1 MALDIGVVVALA
13 TKTGLPLAG
22 LGCLGTSPHVTFDV
36 LGVNVRLWGGP
47 LALLLRHSLSFRSPR
62 GSAFVTSLD
71 AERTLHLPTRL
82 SKSNS
87 GCESLQMSQG
97 LRTQLV
103 QSARAFAQT
112 FRNPNI
118 RRLELAWAASVTG
131 EWSSI
136 VALSV
141 FAYDA
146 GGPAAVGLVGL
157 IRMLPSAIVAPFAA
171 LLSDRFRRERV
182 MIAADLVRAVA
193 VAAAAVAV
201 FAHAPAGVVF
211 ALAGLVALVSTAFRP
226 AQVALL
232 PALARTPEEL
242 TSANVASTTI
252 ESVAFFVGPALGGL
266 LLAVTSTGVVFAVQ
280 AATFLLSAF
289 LVSRINA
296 EPQKIDAEPV
306 DDARGILREAF
317 AGFRAIGADSRLRLI
332 VGLFAAQ
339 TFVAGALNVLIVVM
353 ALELLDLGESGV
365 GLLTSADGIGG
376 LLGAAAAIVL
386 VGRRRI
392 ASSFGVGLVLWGLP
406 IALIGA
412 WPTPATALVLLAVV
426 GIGNTVA
433 DVAGLTLLQ
442 RAVPEVVLA
451 RVFGVLESLVLGAI
465 ALGAVAAP
473 LLVSGLGVRGA
484 LLAIGL
490 FLPILTVL
498 VWRPLRALDAK
509 VAPPGLELLRSQ
521 PIFAPLPAAV
531 LERLASTLTPV
542 PMAAG
547 AEIFH
552 QGDFGR
558 LFYLVERG
566 EVEVLV
572 EGRPAT
578 RLGVGTGFGEIAL
591 LRDVPRTATVVAT
604 RDGELFTLDRDEFI
618 PAVTG
623 HAASAEAADAIIA
636 VRLGSLRPSIASV

>member
-1 MALDIGVVVALA
+1 M
-13 TKTGLPLAG
+13 
-22 LGCLGTSPHVTFDV
+22 
-36 LGVNVRLWGGP
+36 
-47 LALLLRHSLSFRSPR
+47 
-62 GSAFVTSLD
+62 
-71 AERTLHLPTRL
+71 
-82 SKSNS
+82 SK
-87 GCESLQMSQG
+87 G
-97 LRTQLV
+97 LREQLF
-103 QSARAFAQT
+103 QPARAFAHT

-146 GGPAAVGLVGL
+146 GGVAAVGLVGL
-157 IRMLPSAIVAPFAA
+157 IRMLPSAVVAPFAA

-182 MIAADLVRAVA
+182 MVAADLIRAVA

-201 FAHAPAGVVF
+201 FAQAPAGVVF

-252 ESVAFFVGPALGGL
+252 ESVAFFAGPALGGL
-266 LLAVTSTGVVFAVQ
+266 LLAVTSTSVVFAAQ
-280 AATFLLSAF
+280 AGTFLLSAL
-289 LVSRINA
+289 LVSRISA
-296 EPQKIDAEPV
+296 ATDKVEAEPV

-353 ALELLDLGESGV
+353 ALELLDLGDSGV
-365 GLLTSADGIGG
+365 GLLTSADGVGG

-386 VGRRRI
+386 VGQRRI

-412 WPTPATALVLLAVV
+412 WPTPAAALVLLAVV
-426 GIGNTVA
+426 GIGNTVS

-465 ALGAVAAP
+465 ALGAVVAP
-473 LLVSGLGVRGA
+473 ALVSALGVRTA
-484 LLAIGL
+484 LLAVGL
-490 FLPILTVL
+490 FLPVLTAL
-498 VWRPLRALDAK
+498 LWRPLRALDAEA
-509 VAPPGLELLRSQ
+509 APAGLELLRSQ

-531 LERLASTLTPV
+531 LERLASTLTPIQL
-542 PMAAG
+542 AAG
-547 AEIFH
+547 AEVFR
-552 QGDFGR
+552 QGDSGH
-558 LFYLVERG
+558 LYYMVGRG
-566 EVEVLV
+566 EVEVRP

-578 RLGVGTGFGEIAL
+578 LLGPGAGFGEIAL

-604 RDGELFTLDRDEFI
+604 SDAELFTLERDEFI

-623 HAASAEAADAIIA
+623 HPASAEAADAIIA
-636 VRLGSLRPSIASV
+636 VRLGSLRPAIASV

>member
-1 MALDIGVVVALA
+1 
-13 TKTGLPLAG
+13 
-22 LGCLGTSPHVTFDV
+22 
-36 LGVNVRLWGGP
+36 
-47 LALLLRHSLSFRSPR
+47 
-62 GSAFVTSLD
+62 
-71 AERTLHLPTRL
+71 
-82 SKSNS
+82 
-87 GCESLQMSQG
+87 MSQG
-97 LRTQLV
+97 LR
-103 QSARAFAQT
+103 ARLFEPFGAFAQT

-157 IRMLPSAIVAPFAA
+157 IRMLPSAAVAPFAA
-171 LLSDRFRRERV
+171 LLGDRFRRERV
-182 MIAADLVRAVA
+182 MVAADLVRALA
-193 VAAAAVAV
+193 VAGAAVAV
-201 FAHAPAGVVF
+201 FAQAPAGVVF
-211 ALAGLVALVSTAFRP
+211 AIAGLVALVSTAFRP

-252 ESVAFFVGPALGGL
+252 ESVAFFAGPALGGL
-266 LLAVTSTGVVFAVQ
+266 LLVATSTGVVFAAQ
-280 AATFLLSAF
+280 AGTFLLSAF
-289 LVSRINA
+289 LVGRIRIESR
-296 EPQKIDAEPV
+296 ETETGPGE
-306 DDARGILREAF
+306 ARGIVREAF
-317 AGFRAIGADSRLRLI
+317 AGFRAIATDPRLRLI

-339 TFVAGALNVLIVVM
+339 TFVAGALNVLIVVT
-353 ALELLDLGESGV
+353 ALELLDLGGSGV
-365 GLLTSADGIGG
+365 GLLTSADGVGG
-376 LLGAAAAIVL
+376 LLGAAAALVL
-386 VGRRRI
+386 VGSRRI

-412 WPTPATALVLLAVV
+412 WPTPAAALVLLGAV

-442 RAVPEVVLA
+442 RAVPEMTLA
-451 RVFGVLESLVLGAI
+451 RVFGVLESLVLATI
-465 ALGAVAAP
+465 ALGAVVAP

-484 LLAIGL
+484 LVAVGA

-498 VWRPLRALDAK
+498 LWRPLRALDAEA
-509 VAPPGLELLRSQ
+509 APAGLELLRSQ
-521 PIFAPLPAAV
+521 PIFVPLPAAV

-547 AEIFH
+547 KEVFH
-552 QGDFGR
+552 QGDGGE
-558 LFYLVERG
+558 LFYLVSRG

-578 RLGVGTGFGEIAL
+578 RLGAGAGFGEIAL

-604 RDGELFTLDRDEFI
+604 SDGELYTLERDEFI
-618 PAVTG
+618 AAVTG
-623 HAASAEAADAIIA
+623 HPASAAAADAIIA
-636 VRLGSLRPSIASV
+636 VRLGSLRPGVASV

>member
-1 MALDIGVVVALA
+1 
-13 TKTGLPLAG
+13 
-22 LGCLGTSPHVTFDV
+22 
-36 LGVNVRLWGGP
+36 
-47 LALLLRHSLSFRSPR
+47 
-62 GSAFVTSLD
+62 
-71 AERTLHLPTRL
+71 
-82 SKSNS
+82 
-87 GCESLQMSQG
+87 MSQG
-97 LRTQLV
+97 LRAQFF

-141 FAYDA
+141 FAYEA

-157 IRMLPSAIVAPFAA
+157 IRMLPSAVAAPFAA

-182 MIAADLVRAVA
+182 MIAADLVRALA

-201 FAHAPAGVVF
+201 FAQAPAGVVF

-232 PALARTPEEL
+232 PSLARTPEEL

-280 AATFLLSAF
+280 AGTFLLSAF

-296 EPQKIDAEPV
+296 GPQKIDAEPV

-365 GLLTSADGIGG
+365 GLLTSADGVGG

-412 WPTPATALVLLAVV
+412 WPTPAAALVLLAVV
-426 GIGNTVA
+426 GIGNTVS

-465 ALGAVAAP
+465 ALGAVVAP

-498 VWRPLRALDAK
+498 VWRPLRALDAE

-542 PMAAG
+542 PVAAG
-547 AEIFH
+547 AEVFH

-558 LFYLVERG
+558 LFYLVGRG

-578 RLGVGTGFGEIAL
+578 RLGVGAGFGEIAL

>member
-1 MALDIGVVVALA
+1 M
-13 TKTGLPLAG
+13 
-22 LGCLGTSPHVTFDV
+22 
-36 LGVNVRLWGGP
+36 
-47 LALLLRHSLSFRSPR
+47 
-62 GSAFVTSLD
+62 
-71 AERTLHLPTRL
+71 
-82 SKSNS
+82 SK
-87 GCESLQMSQG
+87 G
-97 LRTQLV
+97 LREQLF
-103 QSARAFAQT
+103 QPARAFAQT

-146 GGPAAVGLVGL
+146 GGVAAVGLVGL
-157 IRMLPSAIVAPFAA
+157 IRMLPSAVVAPFAA

-182 MIAADLVRAVA
+182 MVAADLIRAVA

-201 FAHAPAGVVF
+201 FAQAPAGVVF

-252 ESVAFFVGPALGGL
+252 ESVAFFAGPALGGL
-266 LLAVTSTGVVFAVQ
+266 LLAVTSTSVVFAAQ
-280 AATFLLSAF
+280 AGTFLLSAL
-289 LVSRINA
+289 LVSRISA
-296 EPQKIDAEPV
+296 ATDKVEAEPV
-306 DDARGILREAF
+306 HDARGILREAF

-353 ALELLDLGESGV
+353 ALELLDLGDSGV
-365 GLLTSADGIGG
+365 GLLTSADGVGG

-412 WPTPATALVLLAVV
+412 WPTPAAALVLLAVV
-426 GIGNTVA
+426 GIGNTVS

-465 ALGAVAAP
+465 ALGAVVAP
-473 LLVSGLGVRGA
+473 ALVSALG
-484 LLAIGL
+484 
-490 FLPILTVL
+490 
-498 VWRPLRALDAK
+498 
-509 VAPPGLELLRSQ
+509 
-521 PIFAPLPAAV
+521 
-531 LERLASTLTPV
+531 
-542 PMAAG
+542 
-547 AEIFH
+547 
-552 QGDFGR
+552 
-558 LFYLVERG
+558 
-566 EVEVLV
+566 
-572 EGRPAT
+572 
-578 RLGVGTGFGEIAL
+578 
-591 LRDVPRTATVVAT
+591 
-604 RDGELFTLDRDEFI
+604 
-618 PAVTG
+618 
-623 HAASAEAADAIIA
+623 
-636 VRLGSLRPSIASV
+636 

>member
-1 MALDIGVVVALA
+1 M
-13 TKTGLPLAG
+13 T
-22 LGCLGTSPHVTFDV
+22 
-36 LGVNVRLWGGP
+36 
-47 LALLLRHSLSFRSPR
+47 
-62 GSAFVTSLD
+62 
-71 AERTLHLPTRL
+71 
-82 SKSNS
+82 
-87 GCESLQMSQG
+87 QG
-97 LRTQLV
+97 LRAQLF
-103 QSARAFAQT
+103 QPARAFAQT

-157 IRMLPSAIVAPFAA
+157 IRMLPSAVVAPFAA

-182 MIAADLVRAVA
+182 MVAADLIRALA
-193 VAAAAVAV
+193 VAAAAAAV
-201 FAHAPAGVVF
+201 FAQAPAGVVF

-252 ESVAFFVGPALGGL
+252 ESVAFFAGPALGGL
-266 LLAVTSTGVVFAVQ
+266 LLAVTSTGVVFGAQAV
-280 AATFLLSAF
+280 TFLLSAF

-296 EPQKIDAEPV
+296 EPEKIEAEPV

-365 GLLTSADGIGG
+365 GLLTSADGVGG
-376 LLGAAAAIVL
+376 LLGAAAALVL

-412 WPTPATALVLLAVV
+412 WPTPAAALVLLAVV
-426 GIGNTVA
+426 GIGNTIA

-465 ALGAVAAP
+465 ALGAVVAP

-498 VWRPLRALDAK
+498 VWRPLRALDAE

-531 LERLASTLTPV
+531 LERLASTLTRVPV
-542 PMAAG
+542 TAG
-547 AEIFH
+547 AEVFH
-552 QGDFGR
+552 QGDSGR
-558 LFYLVERG
+558 LFYLVGRG
-566 EVEVLV
+566 EVEVLI

-578 RLGVGTGFGEIAL
+578 RLGVGAGFGEIAL

-604 RDGELFTLDRDEFI
+604 SEGELFALDRDEFI

-636 VRLGSLRPSIASV
+636 VRLGSLRPAIASV

>member
-1 MALDIGVVVALA
+1 MNQALRALFLEPLVAF
-13 TKTGLPLAG
+13 T
-22 LGCLGTSPHVTFDV
+22 
-36 LGVNVRLWGGP
+36 
-47 LALLLRHSLSFRSPR
+47 
-62 GSAFVTSLD
+62 
-71 AERTLHLPTRL
+71 
-82 SKSNS
+82 
-87 GCESLQMSQG
+87 
-97 LRTQLV
+97 
-103 QSARAFAQT
+103 QT

-141 FAYDA
+141 FAYNA

-157 IRMLPSAIVAPFAA
+157 IRMLPSAVVAPFAA
-171 LLSDRFRRERV
+171 LLSDRFRREHV
-182 MIAADLVRAVA
+182 MVAADLIRALA
-193 VAAAAVAV
+193 VAAAAAAV
-201 FAHAPAGVVF
+201 FMEAPAGVVF
-211 ALAGLVALVSTAFRP
+211 ALAGIVALVSTAFRP

-242 TSANVASTTI
+242 TSANVAATTI

-266 LLAVTSTGVVFAVQ
+266 LLAATSTGVVFAAQ
-280 AATFLLSAF
+280 AGTFLLSAI
-289 LVSRINA
+289 LVAQIKA
-296 EPQKIDAEPV
+296 ERAGAEAEAT
-306 DDARGILREAF
+306 DNARGILHEAF
-317 AGFRAIGADSRLRLI
+317 AGFRAIAADSRLRLI

-353 ALELLDLGESGV
+353 ALELLDLGEAGV
-365 GLLTSADGIGG
+365 GLLTSADGVGG
-376 LLGAAAAIVL
+376 LVGAAAALIL

-392 ASSFGVGLVLWGLP
+392 ASSFGIGLVLWGLP
-406 IALIGA
+406 IAVIGA
-412 WPTPATALVLLAVV
+412 WPTPAAALVLLALV

-451 RVFGVLESLVLGAI
+451 RVFGVLESVVLGSI
-465 ALGAVAAP
+465 ALGAVVAPVLVAA
-473 LLVSGLGVRGA
+473 LGVQGA
-484 LLAIGL
+484 LLAIGA
-490 FLPILTVL
+490 FLPILTAL
-498 VWRPLRALDAK
+498 LWRPLRALDTET
-509 VAPPGLELLRSQ
+509 APAGLELLRSQ
-521 PIFAPLPAAV
+521 PIFAALPGAV
-531 LERLASTLTPV
+531 LERLASSLIPV
-542 PMAAG
+542 SVTTG
-547 AEIFH
+547 SEIFR
-552 QGDFGR
+552 QGDRGD
-558 LFYLVERG
+558 LFYLVGRG

-578 RLGVGTGFGEIAL
+578 RLGAGEGFGEIAL

-604 RDGELFTLDRDEFI
+604 RDGELLALERNEFI

>member
-1 MALDIGVVVALA
+1 M
-13 TKTGLPLAG
+13 
-22 LGCLGTSPHVTFDV
+22 
-36 LGVNVRLWGGP
+36 R
-47 LALLLRHSLSFRSPR
+47 
-62 GSAFVTSLD
+62 
-71 AERTLHLPTRL
+71 
-82 SKSNS
+82 
-87 GCESLQMSQG
+87 QG
-97 LRTQLV
+97 LQARFLEPF
-103 QSARAFAQT
+103 RAFAQT

-131 EWSSI
+131 EWASI

-157 IRMLPSAIVAPFAA
+157 IRMLPSAVAAPFAA

-182 MIAADLVRAVA
+182 MVAADLVRAVA
-193 VAAAAVAV
+193 VAGAAVAV
-201 FAHAPAGVVF
+201 LAQAPAGVVF

-252 ESVAFFVGPALGGL
+252 ESVAFFAGPALGGL
-266 LLAVTSTGVVFAVQ
+266 LLAATSTGVVFAAQ
-280 AATFLLSAF
+280 ACTFLLSAF
-289 LVSRINA
+289 LVGRIRAEHGEAKA
-296 EPQKIDAEPV
+296 EPA
-306 DDARGILREAF
+306 DDAGGILREAF
-317 AGFRAIGADSRLRLI
+317 AGFRAIGTDSRLRLI

-339 TFVAGALNVLIVVM
+339 TLVAGALNVLIVVT
-353 ALELLDLGESGV
+353 ALELLDLGGSGV
-365 GLLTSADGIGG
+365 GLLTSADGVGG
-376 LLGAAAAIVL
+376 LLGAVAALVL

-392 ASSFGVGLVLWGLP
+392 ASSFGVGLILWGLP

-426 GIGNTVA
+426 GLGNTVA

-451 RVFGVLESLVLGAI
+451 RVFGVLESIVLGAI
-465 ALGAVAAP
+465 AVGAVVAP
-473 LLVSGLGVRGA
+473 VLVSGLGARGA
-484 LLAIGL
+484 LVAVGM

-498 VWRPLRALDAK
+498 LWRPLRALDAEM
-509 VAPPGLELLRSQ
+509 APAGLELLRSQ

-531 LERLASTLTPV
+531 LERLASTMSPLPV
-542 PMAAG
+542 AAG
-547 AEIFH
+547 TEVFH
-552 QGDFGR
+552 QGDSGQ
-558 LFYLVERG
+558 LFYMVGRG

-578 RLGVGTGFGEIAL
+578 RLGAGAGFGEIAL

-604 RDGELFTLDRDEFI
+604 SDGELFTLERDEFI
-618 PAVTG
+618 GAVTG
-623 HAASAEAADAIIA
+623 HPASAEAADAIIA
-636 VRLGSLRPSIASV
+636 VRLGSLRPAIASV

>member
-1 MALDIGVVVALA
+1 
-13 TKTGLPLAG
+13 
-22 LGCLGTSPHVTFDV
+22 
-36 LGVNVRLWGGP
+36 
-47 LALLLRHSLSFRSPR
+47 
-62 GSAFVTSLD
+62 
-71 AERTLHLPTRL
+71 
-82 SKSNS
+82 
-87 GCESLQMSQG
+87 MSQG
-97 LRTQLV
+97 LRAQFF

-182 MIAADLVRAVA
+182 MIAADLIRAVA

-201 FAHAPAGVVF
+201 FAQAPAGVVF

-232 PALARTPEEL
+232 PSLARTPEEL

-280 AATFLLSAF
+280 AGTFLLSAF

-465 ALGAVAAP
+465 ALGAVVAP

-578 RLGVGTGFGEIAL
+578 RLGVGAGFGEIAL

>member
-1 MALDIGVVVALA
+1 M
-13 TKTGLPLAG
+13 T
-22 LGCLGTSPHVTFDV
+22 
-36 LGVNVRLWGGP
+36 
-47 LALLLRHSLSFRSPR
+47 
-62 GSAFVTSLD
+62 
-71 AERTLHLPTRL
+71 
-82 SKSNS
+82 
-87 GCESLQMSQG
+87 QG
-97 LRTQLV
+97 LRAQLF
-103 QSARAFAQT
+103 QPARAFAQT

-157 IRMLPSAIVAPFAA
+157 IRMLPSAVVAPFAA

-182 MIAADLVRAVA
+182 MVAADLIRALA
-193 VAAAAVAV
+193 VAAAAAAV
-201 FAHAPAGVVF
+201 FAQAPAGVVF

-252 ESVAFFVGPALGGL
+252 ESVAFFAGPALGGL
-266 LLAVTSTGVVFAVQ
+266 LLAVTSTGVVFGAQAV
-280 AATFLLSAF
+280 TFLLSAF
-289 LVSRINA
+289 LVSRIDA
-296 EPQKIDAEPV
+296 EPEKIEAEPV

-365 GLLTSADGIGG
+365 GLLTSADGVGG
-376 LLGAAAAIVL
+376 LLGAAAALVL

-392 ASSFGVGLVLWGLP
+392 ASSFGVGLILWGLP

-412 WPTPATALVLLAVV
+412 WPTPAAALVLLAVV

-465 ALGAVAAP
+465 ALGAVVAP
-473 LLVSGLGVRGA
+473 ILVSGLGVRGA
-484 LLAIGL
+484 LLAVGL
-490 FLPILTVL
+490 FLPILTAL
-498 VWRPLRALDAK
+498 VWRPLRALDAE

-531 LERLASTLTPV
+531 LERLASTLTRVPV
-542 PMAAG
+542 TAG
-547 AEIFH
+547 AEVFH
-552 QGDFGR
+552 QGDSGR
-558 LFYLVERG
+558 LFYLVGVG
-566 EVEVLV
+566 EVEVLI

-578 RLGVGTGFGEIAL
+578 RLGVGAGFGEIAL

-604 RDGELFTLDRDEFI
+604 RDAELFALDRDEFI

-636 VRLGSLRPSIASV
+636 VRLGSLRPAIASV